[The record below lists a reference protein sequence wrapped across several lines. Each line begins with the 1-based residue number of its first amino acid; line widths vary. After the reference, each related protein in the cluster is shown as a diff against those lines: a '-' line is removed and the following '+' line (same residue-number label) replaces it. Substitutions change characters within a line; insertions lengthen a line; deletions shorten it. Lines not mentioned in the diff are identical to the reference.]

1 MMAAGPMPS
10 AAAVTALEATSNVAV
25 VPVAVDPLSSAGR
38 PDAVSP
44 PAPLPSSSS
53 SDGKISSSAREGRVK
68 PQAQQE
74 KSNGRQGLED
84 SAASCGSSQRN
95 GQIGPLEITAHPRR
109 SPPASRKK
117 ETLSPS
123 STRQPLASS
132 SSSPT
137 DTPLSPSSRTPRQ
150 PPSITT
156 FAHIRQLAARQDAAT
171 RSPSGAPAATTT
183 SDASYG
189 AEEEAARASKMMI
202 MSMPRAPPPP
212 PPPPLHHH
220 YHHVSTPV
228 ASSYAQRRVEPASMT
243 RLTPEPVASS
253 SSSGP
258 TPAITI
264 SRNAASSSS
273 NSGSALRPRSYSSRG
288 SPLTSRLLLEP
299 PPAYSSSIPPGQKR
313 LIAPDQEQ
321 LEREHERHRRRR
333 ARPRDSDDDDDD
345 EDGDAASSSGSSGGV
360 VHRDDRDSL
369 RSDGSVGGSSGDD
382 VEGTY
387 RRHPRH
393 ATTSAAIDDKRAAA
407 ERQREEEEEERRR
420 ARLLCIGDRKR
431 FSITVRQPLGPCL
444 PPWGPDGKGRPRFI
458 KVTERGEEISG
469 YVDVGPKADGGVR
482 LEVTLS
488 GRLTSTQY
496 YGGQP
501 RITDSHKFVK
511 RTVVVWPP
519 ANGSAQEGETI
530 PTGSRHHWK
539 IKLPLHADRED
550 GTHASDSASENEDD
564 DEDHVVAGSSSSA
577 PMAIPKTRRF
587 SFGRKS
593 AAADAA
599 AAAPTLSVSPPNSFS
614 SPASAKPIN
623 VVGKRP
629 TLSPT
634 MLSTSERSPSFS
646 FGSFLTR
653 IASREDD
660 APTAFNPGTSPGGRG
675 KKALVRRE
683 SSKGRETA
691 TDVYRPKSK
700 EALLPT
706 LNIMIGDVQGEV
718 EYELK
723 FRLVRKG
730 FRINEM

>member
-38 PDAVSP
+38 PDAVPP

-53 SDGKISSSAREGRVK
+53 SDGKISSSAREGRAK
-68 PQAQQE
+68 QQAQQE
-74 KSNGRQGLED
+74 KGNGRQGLED

-123 STRQPLASS
+123 STSQPLASS

-137 DTPLSPSSRTPRQ
+137 NTPISPSSRPPRQ
-150 PPSITT
+150 PPSTTT

-171 RSPSGAPAATTT
+171 RSPSGAPAAITT

-212 PPPPLHHH
+212 PPLHHH
-220 YHHVSTPV
+220 YYHVSTPV

-243 RLTPEPVASS
+243 RPTPEPVASS

-321 LEREHERHRRRR
+321 LEPEHERHRRRR
-333 ARPRDSDDDDDD
+333 ARPRDSDDDDDDD

-369 RSDGSVGGSSGDD
+369 RSDGSVGRSSGDD

-387 RRHPRH
+387 RRDSRH

-564 DEDHVVAGSSSSA
+564 DEDHAVAGSSSSA

-599 AAAPTLSVSPPNSFS
+599 AAAPTLSVSPPGGFS

-660 APTAFNPGTSPGGRG
+660 APTASNPGSSPGGRG